1 MAVVER
7 WDLLSFGHHIAE
19 YWLTLSANTLS
30 TYQSNIS
37 GHVNWVS
44 VLSVY
49 ISRPISLKPDWIQLC
64 VTVGWLI
71 NTVYHKRI
79 QGGGKLKKE
88 HRAWS
93 LLSLKRKAPYI
104 RQCGAYLRKRLIIP
118 VNSKTAHLPQGTPQ
132 ASDWS
137 FALYSLWKQPFFLT
151 PCSCKE
157 TFHEEELLWLNDK
170 KFHNDNVK
178 SVWNQVHEE
187 PHKVPF
193 TNFLEWR
200 LLCLIFCYTRGC

>member
-7 WDLLSFGHHIAE
+7 WDLLSFGHHIVE

-104 RQCGAYLRKRLIIP
+104 RQCGAYLREGLIYQSIP
-118 VNSKTAHLPQGTPQ
+118 KPPTSPKAHPRHLTGVLLSIVCENRYFSSLLAAARRRFMRRNFCDWATKNS
-132 ASDWS
+132 
-137 FALYSLWKQPFFLT
+137 
-151 PCSCKE
+151 
-157 TFHEEELLWLNDK
+157 
-170 KFHNDNVK
+170 
-178 SVWNQVHEE
+178 
-187 PHKVPF
+187 
-193 TNFLEWR
+193 
-200 LLCLIFCYTRGC
+200 IMIM